1 MKTKLLSLLLL
12 ISLNSNGQEIPDG
25 KKLGLVAH
33 LTYVKTISEAKMTI
47 LIKDEKYIREPKK
60 AFKFNSDYTLL
71 KLLTD
76 QLINQLSADLI
87 DKNKLKLYRSLNKY
101 LKNQKPISEKFSQ
114 YQVLL
119 EQIDGQLEALLIRD
133 YKDGGIQSAEL
144 ITAIVGVI
152 TEIREITTSARDFR
166 EKKIQSISGIIKEL
180 KLSPIAELIKPKE
193 KDNKD

>member
-1 MKTKLLSLLLL
+1 MKTKLLLLLLL
-12 ISLNSNGQEIPDG
+12 ISLNSIGQEIPDG

-101 LKNQKPISEKFSQ
+101 LKNQKPVPEKFSQ

-119 EQIDGQLEALLIRD
+119 EQIDGQLEALLMRD

-144 ITAIVGVI
+144 ITAIVGII

-193 KDNKD
+193 KEDKD

>member
-1 MKTKLLSLLLL
+1 MKTKLLLLLLL
-12 ISLNSNGQEIPDG
+12 ISLNSIGQEIPDG

-47 LIKDEKYIREPKK
+47 LIKDERYIKEPDK

-101 LKNQKPISEKFSQ
+101 LKNQKPVPEKFSQ

-119 EQIDGQLEALLIRD
+119 EQIDGQLQALLIRS
-133 YKDGGIQSAEL
+133 YKDGGTLSAEL
-144 ITAIVGVI
+144 ITAIVGII

-193 KDNKD
+193 KDDKD

>member
-1 MKTKLLSLLLL
+1 MKTKLLLLLLL
-12 ISLNSNGQEIPDG
+12 ISLNSIGQEIPDG

-101 LKNQKPISEKFSQ
+101 LKNQKSVPEKFSQ

-119 EQIDGQLEALLIRD
+119 EQIDGQLEALLMRD
-133 YKDGGIQSAEL
+133 YKDGGKQSAEL
-144 ITAIVGVI
+144 ITAIVGII

-193 KDNKD
+193 KDDKD